1 MTASPIPCNRREV
14 GSKQHPTKIARRL
27 LTILTSSL
35 ILFVTVSCRAEVQ
48 PVPGPVASPE
58 GPWREQIHWIPM
70 IDAAGSR
77 HLLQA
82 RICRPLGDAPSR
94 VVVIAHGTFP
104 NNRNA
109 VPGHCTAEAPRWFL
123 DRGFIVVLA
132 LRRGYGATGGDW
144 AEGLSHR
151 PGDDYALAGLETARD
166 IAATVDY
173 GTALPFARPQAA
185 VVIGHSGGGWGAI
198 AYNSVPHPHVTA
210 LISMAGGRGQSIT
223 KEGGLAGIWRPDLLT
238 DAAGRFGRSATTPML
253 WVFSQ
258 NDRYLDP
265 AIAATLYDA
274 FTRNGG
280 KAEFEEVGPYGND
293 GHRLFFGAGGS
304 QIWGPLVANYI
315 TRQPAQ

>member
-1 MTASPIPCNRREV
+1 
-14 GSKQHPTKIARRL
+14 
-27 LTILTSSL
+27 
-35 ILFVTVSCRAEVQ
+35 
-48 PVPGPVASPE
+48 
-58 GPWREQIHWIPM
+58 M
-70 IDAAGSR
+70 IDAAGSH

-109 VPGHCTAEAPRWFL
+109 VLGHCTAEAPRWFL

-173 GTALPFARPQAA
+173 GTALPFARPLGA
-185 VVIGHSGGGWGAI
+185 VVVGQSGGGWGAI

-265 AIAATLYDA
+265 ATAATLYDA

-304 QIWGPLVANYI
+304 QIWGPLVANYLA
-315 TRQPAQ
+315 RQPAQ

>member
-1 MTASPIPCNRREV
+1 MKVTRWFVAIVTA
-14 GSKQHPTKIARRL
+14 
-27 LTILTSSL
+27 SL
-35 ILFVTVSCRAEVQ
+35 ILAPALVGGARAQ
-48 PVPGPVASPE
+48 PAAGPVASPE

-70 IDAAGSR
+70 IDAAGS
-77 HLLQA
+77 HNLLQA

-109 VPGHCTAEAPRWFL
+109 VPGHCGAEAPRWFL

-198 AYNSVPHPHVTA
+198 AYDSVPHPHVTA

-223 KEGGLAGIWRPDLLT
+223 KEGGLAGIWRLDLLT

-258 NDRYLDP
+258 NDRYIDP
-265 AIAATLYDA
+265 ATAATLYDA

-304 QIWGPLVANYI
+304 QIWGPLVANYLA
-315 TRQPAQ
+315 RQPAQ